1 METWN
6 VENKVRANVV
16 CAICHETSHLTKDC
30 PLRHDK
36 KKVEESRKRD
46 AAYLAFLDEL
56 EGKTPSKRIEE
67 TPGNASSMN
76 STDLEGR
83 KDEPRGLVQAE
94 TNGRDSVQPMD
105 SGVSPME
112 IDSPDSRDGSANGG
126 TGESEIGVRKEGET
140 IQVGGNPM
148 PMMMSV
154 MPMMPMLPFMAP
166 PPVSSEQQAALMH
179 NMRNRMVNG

>member
-1 METWN
+1 M
-6 VENKVRANVV
+6 V
-16 CAICHETSHLTKDC
+16 CAICHETSHLTQDC
-30 PLRHDK
+30 LLRHDK

-67 TPGNASSMN
+67 MFDNASSMN
-76 STDLEGR
+76 WTELEGR

-112 IDSPDSRDGSANGG
+112 MDSPDSRDCSANGG
-126 TGESEIGVRKEGET
+126 TGESEIGVRKEGEA
-140 IQVGGNPM
+140 IQMGGNRM
-148 PMMMSV
+148 PMLMSV
-154 MPMMPMLPFMAP
+154 MSMMPMLPFMAP
-166 PPVSSEQQAALMH
+166 PPISSEQQEALMH
-179 NMRNRMVNG
+179 NMRDRMVMV